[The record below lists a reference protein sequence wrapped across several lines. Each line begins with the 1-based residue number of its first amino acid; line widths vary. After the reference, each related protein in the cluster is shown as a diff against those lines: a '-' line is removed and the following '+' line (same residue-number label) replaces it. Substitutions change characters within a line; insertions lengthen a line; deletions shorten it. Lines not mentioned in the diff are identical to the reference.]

1 MHVLCFGFGSL
12 VLIAFGATALLR
24 QAILLVNRI
33 EAPEPAGGIA
43 EWDWDEWDD
52 EYAAPRPPRR
62 RAGPIPVPG
71 LGRCLAFAYAAV
83 VTFAV
88 GSLLTGVVA
97 VELLGVDG
105 DDVAYLA
112 VAVVNLPVT
121 GLTLAAL
128 LTVLL
133 PTTFGRA
140 VRIVFVYGFLL
151 LALGLFIGLVGV
163 LFAACLV

>member
-1 MHVLCFGFGSL
+1 
-12 VLIAFGATALLR
+12 
-24 QAILLVNRI
+24 
-33 EAPEPAGGIA
+33 
-43 EWDWDEWDD
+43 
-52 EYAAPRPPRR
+52 
-62 RAGPIPVPG
+62 
-71 LGRCLAFAYAAV
+71 V